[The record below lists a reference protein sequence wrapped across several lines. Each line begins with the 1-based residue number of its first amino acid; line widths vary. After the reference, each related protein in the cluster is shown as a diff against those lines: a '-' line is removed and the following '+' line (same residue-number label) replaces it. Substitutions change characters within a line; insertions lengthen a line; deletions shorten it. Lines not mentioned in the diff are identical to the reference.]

1 MMKFEFVVR
10 TLQNRKEGERKK
22 ERKKEREQGGI
33 QSRKRKK
40 E

>member
-1 MMKFEFVVR
+1 MKFEFVVR

-22 ERKKEREQGGI
+22 EREQGGI